1 MKIRVQQL
9 LLVGMEIPL
18 IFFLQN
24 GETDISPTYLKI
36 HKLKVPM
43 YLVDIFDE
51 KQNLNQ
57 RVAVLY

>member
-18 IFFLQN
+18 IFLQN